1 MKTKGLKQFHNE
13 GLVFAIN
20 KEMLHPLGMEIQ
32 MTQTKRRFS
41 FFDTGKKL
49 IETSLDL
56 NDIYRK
62 FEDVEKSLSKK
73 PKFIQTKM
81 KKQFEQ
87 VILDLTKLEQKAGL
101 SIQTGKTKILITR
114 EADGHDENEGI
125 VFAPFIKVKEKDEHE
140 FVYEEKAFEIY
151 NNMFK
156 EFLEKEGNELL
167 SVRES
172 KLGYMIQEQK
182 EKKEE
187 K

>member
-1 MKTKGLKQFHNE
+1 MKVKGIGQFHNE
-13 GLVFAIN
+13 GLVFLIN
-20 KEMLHPLGMEIQ
+20 KEVLHPLGMELQ
-32 MTQTKRRFS
+32 LTQTKRKFS
-41 FFDTGKKL
+41 YFDTSKQL

-56 NDIYRK
+56 RDIQRK
-62 FEDVEKSLSKK
+62 FEEEEKKLINKQ
-73 PKFIQTKM
+73 KFIQTKI
-81 KKQFEQ
+81 KKIFENAI
-87 VILDLTKLEQKAGL
+87 VDLIKLEEKAGL

-114 EADGHDENEGI
+114 EADGHDEDEGI

-172 KLGYMIQEQK
+172 KLGYMIQQQK
-182 EKKEE
+182 EKEE
-187 K
+187 E